1 MSARKLRSIAALAF
15 AALLLCTARA
25 ASAQTGSAWHDDLID
40 HMAGTWKLEGTML
53 GKPAHHTVT
62 AEWILNHQFLRLH
75 EVTSADA
82 PASEDRYEAFWFIGY
97 DATSERYAVHLLDI
111 FGGRD
116 SETLGYGTRQGSRV
130 DGKSSPG
137 DQKDNSIA
145 LVFEYPDGPFHTT
158 MRWIPESGTWQ
169 WHLEQKDKGKWSTFA
184 DLTLTPAAG
193 AK

>member
-1 MSARKLRSIAALAF
+1 MYARKLRSIAALAF
-15 AALLLCTARA
+15 TALLLCTARA

-62 AEWILNHQFLRLH
+62 AEWILNYQFLRLH

-116 SETLGYGTRQGSRV
+116 SETLGYGTR
-130 DGKSSPG
+130 
-137 DQKDNSIA
+137 KDNSIA

-184 DLTLTPAAG
+184 DLTLTPTAG